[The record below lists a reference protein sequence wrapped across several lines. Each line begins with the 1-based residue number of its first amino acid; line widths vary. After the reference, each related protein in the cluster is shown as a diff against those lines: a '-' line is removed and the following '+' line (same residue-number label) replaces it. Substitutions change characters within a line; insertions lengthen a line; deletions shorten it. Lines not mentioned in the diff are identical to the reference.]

1 MSKRLARMAE
11 NPRAGWTIEDV
22 AALCREFDIA
32 CAPPRGGGSHYKIS
46 HEAMPEILTLPFKR
60 PIKPV
65 YSKACVVR
73 RSREDGQMSQLCYQ
87 VIVSPLSEQ
96 DGGGFIAT
104 VPDLPGCM
112 SDGETPEEA
121 LTNVQDAID
130 AWLESA
136 RDLGRPIPPPSRV
149 AAIA

>member
-1 MSKRLARMAE
+1 
-11 NPRAGWTIEDV
+11 
-22 AALCREFDIA
+22 
-32 CAPPRGGGSHYKIS
+32 
-46 HEAMPEILTLPFKR
+46 
-60 PIKPV
+60 
-65 YSKACVVR
+65 
-73 RSREDGQMSQLCYQ
+73 MSQLHYP

-96 DGGGFIAT
+96 DGGGFVAT

-130 AWLESA
+130 VWLEAA